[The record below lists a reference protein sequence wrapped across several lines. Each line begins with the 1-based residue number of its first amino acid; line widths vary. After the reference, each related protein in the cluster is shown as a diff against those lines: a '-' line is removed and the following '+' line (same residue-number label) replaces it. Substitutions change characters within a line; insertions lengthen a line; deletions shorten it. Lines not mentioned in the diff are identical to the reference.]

1 MTVFAGQGDP
11 VWSITALW
19 RPSDTDGTSDGARE
33 RSPAGRTTRGPKQ
46 SLTVDAIVRAAVE
59 IADRDGLAGLSMRTV
74 GDALGRT
81 GMALYT
87 YVPGKGE
94 LIDLMYDAAHAEL
107 PTHYEHPDWRA
118 GVTAWADDL
127 FAFHL
132 RHPWTLEISFA
143 RPALGPHQQAVL
155 EALADLLRATGLP
168 APTVRPV
175 VTSVFHLVRGAAQT
189 VTEARSAARATG
201 TSDEDWW
208 SARSGALLAAVPDFA
223 ARFPATA
230 WLGGDPT
237 PPKPGVPY
245 LEGAAAQALAGG
257 LAVLFDGLGRVEA
270 ARPPDLESST
280 P

>member
-11 VWSITALW
+11 AWSITALW
-19 RPSDTDGTSDGARE
+19 RSGGGSR
-33 RSPAGRTTRGPKQ
+33 RTPRKGPKQ
-46 SLTVDAIVRAAVE
+46 SLSVDAVVSAAVE
-59 IADRDGLAGLSMRTV
+59 IADRDGLAGLSMRAV

-94 LIDLMYDAAHAEL
+94 LIDLMYDAVHAEL
-107 PTHYEHPDWRA
+107 PTGYDAPGWRA
-118 GVTAWADDL
+118 GVLAWADDL

-155 EALADLLRATGLP
+155 ETLAGLLRATGLP

-175 VTSVFHLVRGAAQT
+175 VTSVFQLVRGAAQT
-189 VTEARSAARATG
+189 VAEARSAARATG
-201 TSDEDWW
+201 TSDEQWW
-208 SARSGALLAAVPDFA
+208 SARSGALLYAVPDFA
-223 ARFPATA
+223 DRFPATA
-230 WLGGDPT
+230 WLGGDPA

-245 LEGAAAQALAGG
+245 LEGAAAAALAGG
-257 LAVLFDGLGRVEA
+257 LAILLDGVERA
-270 ARPPDLESST
+270 ARSPRRPVAR
-280 P
+280 